1 MHNIIFRILFLSNLF
16 FSPIIIAEENAEE
29 ELSIS
34 SMRLELRD
42 DTNENQDYVPD
53 VINELRKEIDK
64 YPLNIKLS
72 ELKSFYC
79 RDHPELVEEGI
90 CWCGTE
96 DLLYEEL
103 LRIEKSWIVRG
114 FKS

>member
-16 FSPIIIAEENAEE
+16 FSPIIIAEE

-34 SMRLELRD
+34 SMLLELRD

-64 YPLNIKLS
+64 YPLSIELS

-96 DLLYEEL
+96 DLLY
-103 LRIEKSWIVRG
+103 
-114 FKS
+114 